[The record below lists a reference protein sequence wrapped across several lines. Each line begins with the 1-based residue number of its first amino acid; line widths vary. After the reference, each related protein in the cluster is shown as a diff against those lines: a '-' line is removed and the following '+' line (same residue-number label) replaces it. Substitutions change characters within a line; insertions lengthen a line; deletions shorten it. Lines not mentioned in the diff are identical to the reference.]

1 MAEPSTLPSTPKAIR
16 QLVEQYTPDGTTGR
30 LILAFVTGT
39 ASFFGVWMTAI
50 ILLAGTTLFALTVGP
65 VAGLISV
72 ALLTITVLTLWPVYL
87 SAIGRVES
95 PTAYSKRLRQ
105 AGSRSSVNHIANA
118 YRTGELTE
126 EELEQQLETTL
137 ENDVDRSSD
146 SLSSSQESLEPA
158 RE

>member
-16 QLVEQYTPDGTTGR
+16 QLVEQYTPDGTAGR

-39 ASFFGVWMTAI
+39 ASFFGVWVTAI
-50 ILLAGTTLFALTVGP
+50 LLFTGTILSALTLGSIAGFTTVVLLAV
-65 VAGLISV
+65 
-72 ALLTITVLTLWPVYL
+72 TVLTLWPVYL

-95 PTAYSKRLRQ
+95 PTTYSKRLRQ

-137 ENDVDRSSD
+137 EDDVDRSSD
-146 SLSSSQESLEPA
+146 SLSSSQESLEQA